1 MTVEPSPAPD
11 PPHSPAGSGGTGDV
25 AALPPG
31 LDWVSRLPSAA
42 APGFVY
48 LAGACRGFAVGGG
61 GRDLAEATLRLRGET
76 AEVLAQLAQPL
87 PSDLPGDPAIDEA
100 WTRARAP
107 LRVAAVEAAS
117 GRPVGVPAAAIFLTG
132 PAAAERDPAAPPA
145 SLGLAAGPTREAARL
160 AALLELVERDAAA
173 AWWHEGATPRQ
184 LDAVAAAPAA
194 ALVAEAR
201 AGAAEP
207 RATGFLALAS
217 PTGVPVVCALSRGP
231 TAASPS
237 ASRPPP
243 DPARAALGAAV
254 ELMQMELALE
264 MARHRAARGTPAA
277 GDAGPLAR
285 AALDPALL
293 AALPPQPAAPAPE
306 SFDGARRGARGP
318 GLRGRRRRPAGAR
331 ERPAGGEGLRAG
343 PQAAAGRDGAETGD
357 PRGRRAPDV
366 T

>member
-11 PPHSPAGSGGTGDV
+11 PSPRAAGSGGAVDV
-25 AALPPG
+25 AALPQG

-76 AEVLAQLAQPL
+76 AEVLAQLARPL
-87 PSDLPGDPAIDEA
+87 PSDLPGDPSIDRA
-100 WTRARAP
+100 WTRAPAP
-107 LRVAAVEAAS
+107 LRIAAVEVAT
-117 GRPVGVPAAAIFLTG
+117 GRPVGVPAAAVFLAG
-132 PAAAERDPAAPPA
+132 PAAAERAPTAPPA
-145 SLGLAAGPTREAARL
+145 SLGLAAGPTREAARS

-173 AWWHEGATPRQ
+173 RWWNEGAPASQ
-184 LDAVAAAPAA
+184 LDAAVAAPAA

-217 PTGVPVVCALSRGP
+217 PTGVPVVCALSRGDAGLAFGLK
-231 TAASPS
+231 AA
-237 ASRPPP
+237 P
-243 DPARAALGAAV
+243 DPARAAFGAAV
-254 ELMQMELALE
+254 ELMQMELALA
-264 MARHRAARGTPAA
+264 MARHRAARGAPAA

-293 AALPPQPAAPAPE
+293 AALPPLPAARAPE
-306 SFDGARRGARGP
+306 SFEALAATLAARGLAVVVADLPAPANAPQVAKAFVP
-318 GLRGRRRRPAGAR
+318 GLRPLPGGA
-331 ERPAGGEGLRAG
+331 A
-343 PQAAAGRDGAETGD
+343 PQPGTPGAV
-357 PRGRRAPDV
+357 APLM
-366 T
+366 